1 MGLSKQVWQSE
12 QVSIRYRVHEFM
24 MSDVE
29 DPDLWAAQSL
39 HEFEQSEK
47 GKWVM
52 ANSKPTASWHRHV
65 DHMIYG
71 YKYYIQAYLTPKQLT
86 YYKLKFE

>member
-1 MGLSKQVWQSE
+1 MSWTTESSNGSMITV
-12 QVSIRYRVHEFM
+12 VVHKFN

-39 HEFEQSEK
+39 VEFEKTEK

-52 ANSKPTASWHRHV
+52 KNTIEPTWNRGFYE
-65 DHMIYG
+65 YG
-71 YKYYIQAYLTPKQLT
+71 WQYTITTKMTEHQHT